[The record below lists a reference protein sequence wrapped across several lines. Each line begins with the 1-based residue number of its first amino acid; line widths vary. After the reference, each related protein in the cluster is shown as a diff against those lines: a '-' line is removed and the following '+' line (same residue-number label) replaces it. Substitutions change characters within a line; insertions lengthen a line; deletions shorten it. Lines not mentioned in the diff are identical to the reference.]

1 MDRTPRGK
9 TYITVG
15 NSISLD
21 DVGNFRE
28 FHVVVEANVAAAV
41 AAFGVRAGPSE
52 QDNHLWIDIAF
63 VRELA
68 GDAADAEWEAQ
79 FEGMLA
85 YADSKGWIDE
95 AANRVEAHI
104 QPPG

>member
-1 MDRTPRGK
+1 MFIAIADT
-9 TYITVG
+9 ITLED
-15 NSISLD
+15 S
-21 DVGNFRE
+21 GNFRE
-28 FHVVVEANVAAAV
+28 FHVAIDGDVAAAV
-41 AAFGVRAGPSE
+41 AAFAGRASAS
-52 QDNHLWIDIAF
+52 QRDNHLWIDIAF

-68 GDAADAEWEAQ
+68 AGAADAQWQAQ
-79 FEGMLA
+79 FDGMLA